1 MINRLNTGN
10 MNISGRAAA
19 SPGISAKA
27 GKEAHEIKADPKV
40 ADDLVSVNLYLQDQI
55 VEDPQPVGIPGH
67 KLNEILNSE
76 RFLVSDGKKV
86 GFTEEEKLAIL
97 DGKSSTF
104 DARLNVCVHTTGVV
118 DFYEKQLGHK
128 LQWPTE
134 YFHHYLGEGD
144 KARKRLASGSLDERK
159 RERYLDFIKD
169 LNRETAL
176 RDDKRIFINIAPSEG
191 SSGPSFNAGKL
202 QANFTPYHS
211 NRDNMAIMRPD
222 KDLEAIGHETGHLVH
237 ASIRPG
243 WDEAKYS
250 FDADFETCAMRESFA
265 DSSALLYSL
274 QHRHNC
280 EEVLKE
286 TGGNLKK
293 SNRASR
299 ISEEGGGDIL
309 QGYFRDRGVP
319 AKERYL
325 RDLVNDYKYVE
336 RSDAPELVFGSP
348 NVGQLYNNVYSYSQV
363 MSGAVYD
370 IMTGIFDKT
379 SADSPDK
386 AQCLTD
392 SADKT
397 GKLLAKSLELAP
409 WWKPD
414 FKTMAKCMLITD
426 QQENNGEHSEI
437 LKKVFM
443 ERNILSDRDIK
454 EALTEKDRLP
464 ELNLKDLPASPE
476 MAAGK
481 LISKGLLPRGE
492 GVTYLPGKTYK
503 NDKGETFMSIL
514 LEKPFEGDLSEVPFS
529 MSVAIMGDICDLT
542 PDMKERSSLVM
553 KFDNEGKL
561 TYSHREGWSKT
572 DMAQNY
578 LKLQEE

>member
-1 MINRLNTGN
+1 MINRLNTGHT
-10 MNISGRAAA
+10 NISGKPAVSA
-19 SPGISAKA
+19 GISAAKRTN
-27 GKEAHEIKADPKV
+27 EIKADSKV
-40 ADDLVSVNLYLQDQI
+40 ADDMVSVNLHLQDQL
-55 VEDPQPVGIPGH
+55 VEDPQTVGIPRG

-76 RFLVSDGKKV
+76 RFLVSDGKQT
-86 GFTEEEKLAIL
+86 GFTEEEKLDIL
-97 DGKSSTF
+97 GGKSSTF
-104 DARLNVCVHTTGVV
+104 NAKLNVCVHTTGVV
-118 DFYEKQLGHK
+118 NFFEKQLGYK

-144 KARKRLASGSLDERK
+144 KARKRLASGGLDERK

-169 LNRETAL
+169 MNRELAQ
-176 RDDKRIFINIAPSEG
+176 RDDKRIFLNVAPSD
-191 SSGPSFNAGKL
+191 SSGGPSFNAGKL
-202 QANFTPYHS
+202 MATFTPYPS
-211 NRDNMAIMRPD
+211 RDNMTVMRPD

-250 FDADFETCAMRESFA
+250 FDADFETCAMREAFA
-265 DSSALLYSL
+265 DSSAMIYSL

-280 EEVLKE
+280 EETLKE
-286 TGGNLKK
+286 TGGNLKM
-293 SNRASR
+293 SSRASR

-309 QGYFRDRGVP
+309 KGYFRDRGVP

-336 RSDAPELVFGSP
+336 RSEAPELVFGSP

-370 IMTGIFDKT
+370 IMTGIFDKA
-379 SADSPDK
+379 SADSSDK

-426 QQENNGEHSEI
+426 QQENKGEHSEI

-443 ERNILSDRDIK
+443 DRNILSDKDIK

-464 ELNLKDLPASPE
+464 ELNLKDLSASLE
-476 MAAGK
+476 KAAGK
-481 LISKGLLPRGE
+481 LVSKGLLPRQE
-492 GVTYLPGKTYK
+492 GVTYLPGKTYR

-514 LEKPFEGDLSEVPFS
+514 MEKPFEGDLSEVPFS

-542 PDMKERSSLVM
+542 PDLKERSSIVM

>member
-1 MINRLNTGN
+1 MINRLNPGN
-10 MNISGRAAA
+10 TNISGVNSPSVPVSAAKPA
-19 SPGISAKA
+19 EMLSPSNTT
-27 GKEAHEIKADPKV
+27 
-40 ADDLVSVNLYLQDQI
+40 DDMVSINLHLQDQV
-55 VEDPQPVGIPGH
+55 VEDPQPVGIH
-67 KLNEILNSE
+67 RSKLNEILNSE
-76 RFLVSDGKKV
+76 RFIVSDGKGV

-97 DGKSSTF
+97 GGKDSTF
-104 DARLNVCVHTTGVV
+104 NAKLNVCVHTTGVV
-118 DFYEKQLGHK
+118 NFFEKQLGYK

-134 YFHHYLGEGD
+134 YFRHYLGEGD
-144 KARKRLASGSLDERK
+144 KVRKRLASGNLDEKK
-159 RERYLDFIKD
+159 RERYLDFLKD
-169 LNRETAL
+169 MNRDVAI
-176 RDDKRIFINIAPSEG
+176 RDDKRVFLNIAPSD
-191 SSGPSFNAGKL
+191 SASGPSFNAGKL
-202 QANFTPYHS
+202 QATFTPYPS
-211 NRDNMAIMRPD
+211 SKNMVIMRPD
-222 KDLEAIGHETGHLVH
+222 KDPEAIGHETGHLVH

-250 FDADFETCAMRESFA
+250 FDADFETCAMREAFA

-286 TGGNLKK
+286 TGGNLRM
-293 SNRASR
+293 SNRSSR

-309 QGYFRDRGVP
+309 KGYFRDRGVP
-319 AKERYL
+319 TKERYL

-386 AQCLTD
+386 AQCLAD

-414 FKTMAKCMLITD
+414 FKTLAKCMLITD
-426 QQENNGEHSEI
+426 QQENKGEHSEI

-443 ERNILSDRDIK
+443 DRNILSDKDIK

-464 ELNLKDLPASPE
+464 ELNLKDLPSSPE
-476 MAAGK
+476 NAAGK
-481 LISKGLLPRGE
+481 LISKGLLPRQE

-503 NDKGETFMSIL
+503 NDKGETFVSIL
-514 LEKPFEGDLSEVPFS
+514 MEKPFEGDLSEVPFS

-553 KFDNEGKL
+553 KFDNDGKL